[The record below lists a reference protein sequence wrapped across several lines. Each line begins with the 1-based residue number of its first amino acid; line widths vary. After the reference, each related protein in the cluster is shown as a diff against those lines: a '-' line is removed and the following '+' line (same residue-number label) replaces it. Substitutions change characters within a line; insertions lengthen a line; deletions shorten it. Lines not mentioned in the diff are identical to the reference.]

1 MQGGKQRRCR
11 RALGDQG
18 DQGKPGEPRHRRI
31 GRGRAL
37 GREWGGIGS
46 GTCLVVLM
54 TRMELEHV
62 SEIALLQKPMR
73 ALRKR
78 NMGSSVLRS

>member
-1 MQGGKQRRCR
+1 MQGDKQRRCR
-11 RALGDQG
+11 RALGC
-18 DQGKPGEPRHRRI
+18 
-31 GRGRAL
+31 
-37 GREWGGIGS
+37 EWGGISS